1 MKSLEQAKVEALNE
15 IAQELKSIRMSIDEM
30 KELAYNIMVDNDV
43 IDESYL
49 PDYMQMPDLSFL
61 NIIVDVN
68 KRKVGKNGKAKRN

>member
-1 MKSLEQAKVEALNE
+1 MKTTEQAKVEALNE

-30 KELAYNIMVDNDV
+30 KELAYNILADNDV

>member
-1 MKSLEQAKVEALNE
+1 MKATEQAKVEALNE

-68 KRKVGKNGKAKRN
+68 KRKVGKDGKAKRN

>member
-1 MKSLEQAKVEALNE
+1 MKTTEQAKVEALNE

-68 KRKVGKNGKAKRN
+68 KRKVGKDGKAKRN

>member
-1 MKSLEQAKVEALNE
+1 MKATEQAKVEALNE

-30 KELAYNIMVDNDV
+30 KELAYNILVDNDV

>member
-1 MKSLEQAKVEALNE
+1 MKTTEQAKVEALNE
-15 IAQELKSIRMSIDEM
+15 IAQELRSIRMSIDEM
-30 KELAYNIMVDNDV
+30 KELAYNILVDNDV

>member
-1 MKSLEQAKVEALNE
+1 MKATEQAKVEALNE

-30 KELAYNIMVDNDV
+30 KELAYNILVDNDV

-61 NIIVDVN
+61 SIIVDVN
-68 KRKVGKNGKAKRN
+68 KRKVGKDGKAKRN

>member
-1 MKSLEQAKVEALNE
+1 MKTTEQAKVEALNE

-61 NIIVDVN
+61 NIIIDVN
-68 KRKVGKNGKAKRN
+68 KRKVGKDGKAKRN

>member
-1 MKSLEQAKVEALNE
+1 MKATEQAKVEALNE

-30 KELAYNIMVDNDV
+30 KELAYNILVDNDV

-68 KRKVGKNGKAKRN
+68 KRKVGKDGKAKRN

>member
-1 MKSLEQAKVEALNE
+1 MKALEQAKVEALRE
-15 IAQELKSIRMSIDEM
+15 IAEELKSIRQSIDEM

-68 KRKVGKNGKAKRN
+68 KRKVGKDGKAKRN